1 MIRLRMV
8 RRFSFVFRQ
17 NLSSPQLT
25 VPGLKL
31 TARVCC
37 MIANK
42 LDAPVLK
49 RALLFLSLRCSA
61 VSFHQSHRRSFVDG

>member
-8 RRFSFVFRQ
+8 CRFSLDFRQ
-17 NLSSPQLT
+17 NLSSPQST
-25 VPGLKL
+25 VPGLKH

-42 LDAPVLK
+42 LDALVPK
-49 RALLFLSLRCSA
+49 RALLFLSLRWILCA
-61 VSFHQSHRRSFVDG
+61 